1 MPFTGSHPAAVLPF
15 LRTGLPASAL
25 VAGSLA
31 PDLPLYLPGGPDWP
45 THGLLAVFTLDVVLG
60 AALWTVWHGLLARP
74 ALAAAPAGLRR
85 RVSAP
90 PGLRGRLRSPRAA
103 GSVLAGLAVGAAT
116 HVGWDQFTHWWGWGT
131 RHVPAL
137 SAPVGSALGEDWYG
151 YDVAQHASTVLGA
164 AVLAGW
170 LVAWWRRTPSRPGD
184 LRDTA
189 WAVWAGLLALGAVA
203 GVTAATGAP
212 DLLQAGFLG
221 ATAGGAA
228 MAVAAGLGAVAWHAA
243 RHRRSRVPLRSPRGP
258 DPARPARR
266 RPGGPPR

>member
-31 PDLPLYLPGGPDWP
+31 PDLPFYLPGRPDWP
-45 THGLLAVFTLDVVLG
+45 THGPLAVVTLDVVLG
-60 AALWTVWHGLLARP
+60 AALWVLWHGLLAGP

-90 PGLRGRLRSPRAA
+90 AGLRVRLRSPGAGARVVAA
-103 GSVLAGLAVGAAT
+103 LAVGAAT

-137 SAPVGSALGEDWYG
+137 TAPVGSALGEDWYG

-164 AVLAGW
+164 AALAAW
-170 LVAWWRRTPSRPGD
+170 LVLWWRRTPSRPGD
-184 LRDTA
+184 LRATA
-189 WAVWAGLLALGAVA
+189 WAVWAGLLALGAAVGVA
-203 GVTAATGAP
+203 AAVRAP
-212 DLLQAGFLG
+212 DVLRAGFAG

-228 MAVAAGLGAVAWHAA
+228 MAVAAVLAAAAWHVAQ
-243 RHRRSRVPLRSPRGP
+243 
-258 DPARPARR
+258 RR
-266 RPGGPPR
+266 RG